1 MGNPGNGMTVGRA
14 GETPNGRDFGAGTR
28 GRGDVVRG
36 DTNTDTTD
44 TAKAERKAER
54 QAEKVERK
62 AEKAE
67 TKEQARA
74 ERAAAKAERQE
85 MTEVEETTRDRAPRS
100 GATAGTGTG
109 NPGNGMMV
117 GRAGENPNGKGFGE
131 GTRGRSDVSRTTTG
145 GTSGS
150 PSQAELRMI
159 VQELRRGT
167 TIDAILDRFDISRQ
181 ELRQIAQD
189 NGIRNFGQARSEVNQ
204 IARDLRNG
212 MSVSTILGR
221 YGLTLEQ
228 LKEFAERNDL
238 EDVLERIST
247 ATGSTAK
254 STTKEADKAARGSK
268 KSMDDDS
275 MNDSMPDMGRSN
287 RSGAT
292 AGTGVGQPGQRHER
306 RVGPARTRTAR
317 ASVTAPAVAAT
328 WTPPGAPR
336 ARPRTPPAAV
346 RRVAV
351 RGGQGAGQ
359 GSGGNQGNGGGQGNG
374 GQGSGGQGN
383 GGGQGG
389 GQGNGGGEAAAGA
402 NNPA

>member
-1 MGNPGNGMTVGRA
+1 
-14 GETPNGRDFGAGTR
+14 
-28 GRGDVVRG
+28 
-36 DTNTDTTD
+36 
-44 TAKAERKAER
+44 
-54 QAEKVERK
+54 
-62 AEKAE
+62 
-67 TKEQARA
+67 
-74 ERAAAKAERQE
+74 
-85 MTEVEETTRDRAPRS
+85 MTEVEETTRERNRTPRS
-100 GATAGTGTG
+100 GVTAGTGTG

-189 NGIRNFGQARSEVNQ
+189 NGIKNFGQVRSEVNQ

-212 MSVSTILGR
+212 VSVSTILGR

-247 ATGSTAK
+247 VTGSTAK

-275 MNDSMPDMGRSN
+275 MNSSMPDMGRSN

-292 AGTGVGQPGQRHER
+292 AGTGVGNPGNGMS
-306 RVGPARTRTAR
+306 VGRAGENPNGKGFGDGTRGRSDVDTTG
-317 ASVTAPAVAAT
+317 STT
-328 WTPPGAPR
+328 GSTSDTSSGGSQGGGQ
-336 ARPRTPPAAV
+336 
-346 RRVAV
+346 
-351 RGGQGAGQ
+351 GGQGAGQ

-389 GQGNGGGEAAAGA
+389 GQGNGGGDGGRGK
-402 NNPA
+402 